1 MKNLIVCLIF
11 FSSNAYCFEVY
22 QFIKWKNFTNGNG
35 VLISDPN
42 QLQQYLS
49 TQNIKP
55 IDVIYKPRFL
65 TNGNPDANKI
75 KIIADKASKYPN
87 IPISFDIEV
96 GDRFQPQTILPI
108 VQKTLELYH
117 QFGGKAPVGVYAVLP
132 QERFSRTGIS
142 NNEYR
147 QKFINLNQSYEAVA
161 SQVNFLS
168 PVIYNYNIRSFN
180 DWKNC
185 VDLQISEAKKYAQK
199 YNLKIIPYFSITYL
213 TKGKNQEKIIEP
225 LSGQEALRRLNY
237 IKSKGVDGVIIWDT
251 SIGKL
256 KDSSPPIFNSQQGS
270 FKALLNFSR
279 AN

>member
-35 VLISDPN
+35 ILISDPN

-55 IDVIYKPRFL
+55 IDVVYHKRFL
-65 TNGNPDANKI
+65 TNGIPDAQKI

-96 GDRFQPQTILPI
+96 GDKFRPETVLPT

-117 QFGGKAPVGVYAVLP
+117 QFGGKAPVGVYGILP
-132 QERFSRTGIS
+132 QSLYSKETFNSDKITKYT
-142 NNEYR
+142 N
-147 QKFINLNQSYEAVA
+147 INKYYE
-161 SQVNFLS
+161 SIILQVDFLS
-168 PVIYNYNIRSFN
+168 PVIYNFNIKDFN
-180 DWKNC
+180 DWENRTNF
-185 VDLQISEAKKYAQK
+185 QITEAKKYAK
-199 YNLKIIPYFSITYL
+199 EKNLKILPYFSITYM
-213 TKGKNQEKIIEP
+213 TKEIHKEKIIEP
-225 LSGQEALRRLNY
+225 LSEQEALRRLNY

-256 KDSSPPIFNSQQGS
+256 KDSRTPIFNSQQGS
-270 FKALLNFSR
+270 SKALLDFSK

>member
-11 FSSNAYCFEVY
+11 FSSNAYCFEIY

-55 IDVIYKPRFL
+55 IDVVYHKRFL
-65 TNGNPDANKI
+65 TNGIPDAQKI

-96 GDRFQPQTILPI
+96 GNRFQPQTVLPI

-117 QFGGKAPVGVYAVLP
+117 QFGGKAPVGVYGVLP
-132 QERFSRTGIS
+132 QGLPRTEIV
-142 NNEYR
+142 NNEIR
-147 QKFINLNQSYEAVA
+147 QKFINLNQRYEAVA
-161 SQVNFLS
+161 SQVNFLN
-168 PVIYNYNIRSFN
+168 PVIYNFNIRNFN
-180 DWKNC
+180 DWKNR

-199 YNLKIIPYFSITYL
+199 YDVKIIPYFSITYI
-213 TKGKNQEKIIEP
+213 TKEKGQEKIIEP
-225 LSGQEALRRLNY
+225 LSEQEALRRLNY

-251 SIGKL
+251 SVGKL

-270 FKALLNFSR
+270 SKALLNFSK